1 VPNEDFE
8 ARGIMR
14 AVVVECKL
22 PSLPSRADEAKSMAE
37 NIGYD
42 VVDVVVQRRES
53 DHHSYFIGPGKV
65 EELKEIVDANEV
77 ETVIFTNTLPSS
89 QVFKLQQRL
98 GGEVRVIDRN
108 LLILE
113 VFDKRAMT
121 KEAKLQIKLAK
132 LKYTLSWGR
141 EFIKLRG
148 IMGEQVGWMGPGDYP
163 FQEYYR
169 AARSRISRLE
179 AELRDL
185 NRKKEITR
193 ARRREL
199 GFPMIALAGYTQ
211 AGKTTLFNRL
221 ASETKRVGLGP
232 FTTLSTFAR
241 KVRIG
246 ASRGSEFIMI
256 DSIGLIEDMHPTIVK
271 AFTATLGEIAHS
283 DVILL
288 FVDASEEIPVIARQ
302 CSSMDKILREIEA
315 DAQIIVCANKI
326 DLVQEQKLESAID
339 VIRERFIG
347 TTIVPISAL
356 KGENLDKLFEAV
368 SARINDMKLSAGPRP
383 QLSLNEVTTRS
394 GFTEQSR
401 PAPSLERHVTAG
413 EDA

>member
-1 VPNEDFE
+1 
-8 ARGIMR
+8 MR

-22 PSLPSRADEAKSMAE
+22 PSLPPRAEEARAMAE

-42 VVDVVVQRRES
+42 VVEVMIQKRKS

-65 EELKEIVDANEV
+65 EELKEIVDSNEV
-77 ETVIFTNTLPSS
+77 ETVIFANTLPSS
-89 QVFKLQQRL
+89 QVFKIQQRL

-163 FQEYYR
+163 FQEYTR
-169 AARSRISRLE
+169 AARQRISRME
-179 AELRDL
+179 SQLRDL
-185 NRKKEITR
+185 DRKKEIIR
-193 ARRREL
+193 VRRREL
-199 GFPMIALAGYTQ
+199 GFPIVALAGYTQ

-221 ASETKRVGLGP
+221 ASETKNVGLGP

-241 KVRIG
+241 RVRVET
-246 ASRGSEFIMI
+246 SPHSEFLLI
-256 DSIGLIEDMHPTIVK
+256 DSIGFIEDMHPTIVK
-271 AFTATLGEIAHS
+271 AFTATFGEIAHS

-288 FVDASEEIPVIARQ
+288 FVDASEETHAITRR
-302 CSSMDKILREIEA
+302 CSSMNKILREIGT
-315 DAQIIVCANKI
+315 DGGIIVCANKI
-326 DLVQEQKLESAID
+326 DLIGPEELERALK
-339 VIRERFIG
+339 VIREGFIG
-347 TTIVPISAL
+347 TKIIAISART
-356 KGENLDKLFEAV
+356 GENLTELFAAIAKSINETKINARLPSQPV
-368 SARINDMKLSAGPRP
+368 FAEDNAKSAYVK
-383 QLSLNEVTTRS
+383 
-394 GFTEQSR
+394 
-401 PAPSLERHVTAG
+401 
-413 EDA
+413 

>member
-1 VPNEDFE
+1 
-8 ARGIMR
+8 M
-14 AVVVECKL
+14 
-22 PSLPSRADEAKSMAE
+22 PSLPSRAEEARAMAE

-42 VVDVVVQRRES
+42 VVDVMVQRRKS

-65 EELKEIVDANEV
+65 EELKEVVDANEV

-121 KEAKLQIKLAK
+121 MEAKLQIKLAK

-179 AELRDL
+179 AQLRDL
-185 NRKKEITR
+185 DRKKEIAR
-193 ARRREL
+193 GRRREL
-199 GFPMIALAGYTQ
+199 GFPAVALAGYTQ
-211 AGKTTLFNRL
+211 SGKTTFFNRV
-221 ASETKRVGLGP
+221 ASESKRVGLGP

-241 KVRIG
+241 KVRFG
-246 ASRGSEFIMI
+246 VSQSSECILI
-256 DSIGLIEDMHPTIVK
+256 DSIGFIEDMHPTIVK

-283 DVILL
+283 DLILL
-288 FVDASEEIPVIARQ
+288 FVDASEETPVIARR
-302 CSSMDKILREIEA
+302 CLSMNRILREIDA
-315 DAQIIVCANKI
+315 DGQLIVCANKI
-326 DLVQEQKLESAID
+326 DLVDSEELANVVEA
-339 VIRERFIG
+339 IRERFVG
-347 TTIVPISAL
+347 TAVIPISAVT
-356 KGENLDKLFEAV
+356 GE
-368 SARINDMKLSAGPRP
+368 KLSELFAAI
-383 QLSLNEVTTRS
+383 TRNI
-394 GFTEQSR
+394 R
-401 PAPSLERHVTAG
+401 NVKVTARLPSTFVHARNPVRP
-413 EDA
+413 E

>member
-1 VPNEDFE
+1 
-8 ARGIMR
+8 MR

-22 PSLPSRADEAKSMAE
+22 PSLPPRAEEARAMAE

-42 VVDVVVQRRES
+42 VVDVIVQKRNS
-53 DHHSYFIGPGKV
+53 DHHSYCIGPGKV
-65 EELKEIVDANEV
+65 EELKEIVDLNEV
-77 ETVIFTNTLPSS
+77 ETVIFANTLPSS

-163 FQEYYR
+163 FQEYTR

-179 AELRDL
+179 AQLRDL
-185 NRKKEITR
+185 DRKKEITR
-193 ARRREL
+193 RRRREL
-199 GFPMIALAGYTQ
+199 GFPIVALAGYTQ

-221 ASETKRVGLGP
+221 ASETKTVGLGP

-241 KVRIG
+241 KVRVA
-246 ASRGSEFIMI
+246 ASRDSEFLLI
-256 DSIGLIEDMHPTIVK
+256 DSIGFIEDMHPTIVK

-288 FVDASEEIPVIARQ
+288 FVDASEENHIIGRR
-302 CSSMDKILREIEA
+302 CSSMNKILREIGIDGE
-315 DAQIIVCANKI
+315 IVVCANKV
-326 DLVQEQKLESAID
+326 DLVNPEKLADAIEA
-339 VIRERFIG
+339 IRGEFIG
-347 TTIVPISAL
+347 TKIVAISAL
-356 KGENLDKLFEAV
+356 TGENLGELFAATV
-368 SARINDMKLSAGPRP
+368 ASINNMRLPRRPVYAGDSGKSGYAR
-383 QLSLNEVTTRS
+383 
-394 GFTEQSR
+394 
-401 PAPSLERHVTAG
+401 PS
-413 EDA
+413 

>member
-1 VPNEDFE
+1 
-8 ARGIMR
+8 MR

-22 PSLPSRADEAKSMAE
+22 PSLPPRAEEARAMAE

-42 VVDVVVQRRES
+42 VVDVVVQKRNS

-65 EELKEIVDANEV
+65 EELKEIVDLNEV
-77 ETVIFTNTLPSS
+77 ETVIFANTLPSS

-98 GGEVRVIDRN
+98 GGNVRVIDRN

-121 KEAKLQIKLAK
+121 KEAKLQIRLAK

-163 FQEYYR
+163 FQEYTR

-179 AELRDL
+179 AQLRDL
-185 NRKKEITR
+185 DRKKEITR
-193 ARRREL
+193 RRRREL
-199 GFPMIALAGYTQ
+199 GFPIVALAGYTQ

-221 ASETKRVGLGP
+221 ATETKTVGLGP
-232 FTTLSTFAR
+232 FTTLSTFTR
-241 KVRIG
+241 KVRVA
-246 ASRGSEFIMI
+246 ASRDSEFLLI
-256 DSIGLIEDMHPTIVK
+256 DSIGFIEDMHPTIVK

-288 FVDASEEIPVIARQ
+288 FVDASEEIHIIGRR
-302 CSSMDKILREIEA
+302 CSSMNKILPEIGIDGEVV
-315 DAQIIVCANKI
+315 VCANKV
-326 DLVQEQKLESAID
+326 DLVNPEKLADALEAIRG
-339 VIRERFIG
+339 VFIG
-347 TTIVPISAL
+347 
-356 KGENLDKLFEAV
+356 
-368 SARINDMKLSAGPRP
+368 ARFVAI
-383 QLSLNEVTTRS
+383 
-394 GFTEQSR
+394 
-401 PAPSLERHVTAG
+401 
-413 EDA
+413 